1 MDIMELDREYEYQE
15 QMISVYEQRQRKIK
29 KKFRKM
35 EKYGEPMQLLEFLKT
50 FIPANIIV
58 FLLDSKFISSLSALD
73 LSVYEARFFAIA
85 YLACRLADKSLGIDG
100 VGKRFEK
107 EDLEQLAIDL
117 YNYQEKVKGC
127 YAQMSQFRR
136 KYFEEHNGEDNKVYV
151 RR

>member
-58 FLLDSKFISSLSALD
+58 FLLDSNLFQA
-73 LSVYEARFFAIA
+73 
-85 YLACRLADKSLGIDG
+85 
-100 VGKRFEK
+100 
-107 EDLEQLAIDL
+107 
-117 YNYQEKVKGC
+117 
-127 YAQMSQFRR
+127 
-136 KYFEEHNGEDNKVYV
+136 
-151 RR
+151 